1 MRFRSGL
8 LALVATTTVA
18 CAGCSATVVGHPLPG
33 LAPVDVSTL
42 NTGAHSPEP
51 SDYEPSSLSY
61 KTDLRRIEAQRLI
74 NHVVHPFDI
83 DNELSEVGEVHLFH
97 IPEYPFIREVFP
109 ESYRPAV
116 VDNNMLAGA
125 YVSRSN
131 GNARAHKK
139 LNIGV
144 LRFPTAAASVKAV
157 EQFDQATN
165 AAPGRHSIPVEGH
178 PQAKVS
184 SGDDITA
191 LSFLAHGT
199 YVILANPGVP
209 QPNRAALSS
218 VLKNTL
224 DQQIAALDNQT
235 PPAWDDIL
243 DTPLDPD
250 GIMRR
255 ALPKAPDYSDPF
267 SDDQD
272 FAAYQPAGELHFE
285 RNPVELE
292 KAFEESGVDLI
303 GRRGGVVY
311 RARDLAGAFR
321 LQSTLVRIGKN
332 DEELEPPP
340 GLPDA
345 RCVKLDKIDENRNFD
360 ELCAVVFGRYVGVV
374 VAKSRLSG
382 RVDYTLHQRAAAQY
396 AVLAKSE

>member
-1 MRFRSGL
+1 M
-8 LALVATTTVA
+8 LALVATTAVG
-18 CAGCSATVVGHPLPG
+18 CAGCSTSIVGHPLPG
-33 LAPVDVSTL
+33 LTPVDISTL
-42 NTGAHSPEP
+42 KTGAYSPEP
-51 SDYEPSSLSY
+51 ADYEPSSLST
-61 KTDLRRIEAQRLI
+61 KDDLRRIEAQRLI

-83 DNELSEVGEVHLFH
+83 DSELTQVGEVHLFH
-97 IPEYPFIREVFP
+97 IPEAPFIREVFP
-109 ESYRPAV
+109 ENFRTAI
-116 VDNNMLAGA
+116 VDNNMLAGV

-131 GNARAHKK
+131 GNTRAHKK

-144 LRFPTAAASVKAV
+144 LRFPTPTASAKAA

-165 AAPGRHSIPVEGH
+165 ATPGRHPILIDGY
-178 PQAKVS
+178 PQAKAS

-191 LSFLAHGT
+191 LSFVAHGP
-199 YVILANPGVP
+199 YVILANPGIP
-209 QPNRAALSS
+209 QPDNAALSN
-218 VLKNTL
+218 VLKRTL
-224 DQQIAALDNQT
+224 DQQIDALDHQT

-250 GIMRR
+250 SIMRR

-267 SDDQD
+267 VFDQD

-285 RNPVELE
+285 RNPIEVE
-292 KAFEESGVDLI
+292 KAFEESGVDLV

-311 RARDLAGAFR
+311 RTRDLAGAFR
-321 LQSTLVRIGKN
+321 LQSALVHTGKN

-345 RCVKLDKIDENRNFD
+345 RCVRLDKIDANRNFD
-360 ELCAVVFGRYVGVV
+360 ELCAVVYGRYVGVV